1 MRMMKTDMKKRYLK
15 PEVSLTRIE
24 IESGFMA
31 ASKDP
36 VIDEK
41 VDVTI
46 EKQDKDGDFTITTIT
61 EWD

>member
-1 MRMMKTDMKKRYLK
+1 MRMMKTDMRKRYLR

-36 VIDEK
+36 VIDEN

-46 EKQDKDGDFTITTIT
+46 EKQDKDKDGDFTIT

>member
-31 ASKDP
+31 ASKEP
-36 VIDEK
+36 VEDNK
-41 VDVTI
+41 VNVTI
-46 EKQDKDGDFTITTIT
+46 ERQDSDGDFEIKS
-61 EWD
+61 WD

>member
-31 ASKDP
+31 ASK
-36 VIDEK
+36 EK
-41 VDVTI
+41 VDAENVNVTI
-46 EKQDKDGDFTITTIT
+46 EKQGGDKDFDIGS
-61 EWD
+61 WD

>member
-31 ASKDP
+31 VSKEQVKDTQ
-36 VIDEK
+36 
-41 VDVTI
+41 VDITI
-46 EKQDKDGDFTITTIT
+46 EKQSSDDGFTIT
-61 EWD
+61 EWDKTS

>member
-1 MRMMKTDMKKRYLK
+1 MMKTDMKKRYLK

-36 VIDEK
+36 VEEK
-41 VDVTI
+41 NVNVTI
-46 EKQDKDGDFTITTIT
+46 EKQDSDRPFTI
-61 EWD
+61 ESWD

>member
-1 MRMMKTDMKKRYLK
+1 MMKTDMMKRYLK

-36 VIDEK
+36 VEEK
-41 VDVTI
+41 NVNVTI
-46 EKQDKDGDFTITTIT
+46 EKQDSDRLFTI
-61 EWD
+61 ESWD

>member
-1 MRMMKTDMKKRYLK
+1 MMKTDMRKRYLR

-36 VIDEK
+36 VIDEN

-46 EKQDKDGDFTITTIT
+46 EKQDKDKDGDFTITD
-61 EWD
+61 WD

>member
-1 MRMMKTDMKKRYLK
+1 MMKTDMRKRYLR

-24 IESGFMA
+24 IESGFMS

-36 VIDEK
+36 VIDEN

-46 EKQDKDGDFTITTIT
+46 EKQDKDGDFTITD
-61 EWD
+61 WD

>member
-1 MRMMKTDMKKRYLK
+1 MMKTDMRKRYLR

-36 VIDEK
+36 VIDEN

-46 EKQDKDGDFTITTIT
+46 EKQDKDKDGDFTIT

>member
-31 ASKDP
+31 ASKDL
-36 VIDEK
+36 
-41 VDVTI
+41 VDAENVNVTI
-46 EKQDKDGDFTITTIT
+46 EEQVKEDDFKIDN
-61 EWD
+61 WD

>member
-1 MRMMKTDMKKRYLK
+1 MMKTDMKKGYLK

-36 VIDEK
+36 VEEK
-41 VDVTI
+41 NVNVTI
-46 EKQDKDGDFTITTIT
+46 EKQDKEDEFTIGD
-61 EWD
+61 WD

>member
-1 MRMMKTDMKKRYLK
+1 MKTDMMKRYLK

-36 VIDEK
+36 VEEK
-41 VDVTI
+41 NVNVTI
-46 EKQDKDGDFTITTIT
+46 EKQDSDGLFTI
-61 EWD
+61 ESWD

>member
-1 MRMMKTDMKKRYLK
+1 MMKTDMKKGYLK

-36 VIDEK
+36 VKDK
-41 VDVTI
+41 NVNVTI
-46 EKQDKDGDFTITTIT
+46 EKQVKDDDFTIGS
-61 EWD
+61 WD

>member
-1 MRMMKTDMKKRYLK
+1 MRMMKTDMKKGYLK

-36 VIDEK
+36 VEEK
-41 VDVTI
+41 NVNVTI
-46 EKQDKDGDFTITTIT
+46 EKQDKEDEFTIGD
-61 EWD
+61 WD

>member
-1 MRMMKTDMKKRYLK
+1 MMKTDMKKRYNK

-31 ASKDP
+31 ASKEQ
-36 VIDEK
+36 VKDEK
-41 VDVTI
+41 VNVTI
-46 EKQDKDGDFTITTIT
+46 EKQVKDEDFTIT